1 MIKIQSVFI
10 TVFVLVCLSAGMASA
25 AEQANSQA
33 AADGCAACHADFAS
47 TLPKGHAE
55 VKQPGLAGCLT
66 CHSFERTGEVKK
78 NGFSTRIHLG
88 HAPQLQ
94 GECAACHSYV
104 AGKSF
109 GLTGQSFSWG
119 APKDADMAAMKKAF
133 ASWTKSD
140 NLDHLHA
147 KAKVDCAG
155 CHGKQAPLAESTV
168 ENNRCLVCHGPMAAL
183 VAKTKS
189 KEDPARNPHESHLGE
204 APCAVCHH
212 AHTESRSYCL
222 DCHKNFDMP
231 MPGGAKE

>member
-10 TVFVLVCLSAGMASA
+10 TVFMLLFLCVGMASA
-25 AEQANSQA
+25 AEQ

-47 TLPKGHAE
+47 TLPKGHPE

-66 CHSFERTGEVKK
+66 CHSLAQAGEAKK
-78 NGFSTRIHLG
+78 NGFSTRIHLV
-88 HAPQLQ
+88 HAGQQLQ
-94 GECAACHSYV
+94 AECTACHSYV

-109 GLTGQSFSWG
+109 GLIGQSFSWG

-140 NLDHLHA
+140 NTDHLHA
-147 KAKVDCAG
+147 KAKVDCGG
-155 CHGKQAPLAESTV
+155 CHGKQAPLLESTV
-168 ENNRCLVCHGPMAAL
+168 ENSRCLACHGPMAAL

-189 KEDPARNPHESHLGE
+189 KEGPERNPHESHLGE

-212 AHTESRSYCL
+212 AHSESRSYCL